1 MFCII
6 VWNAYGSST
15 LNFPALNLRAAHER
29 PEGFEEASVMMVDLD
44 TERVLQGLEILKD
57 QARGQERILQIPVDY
72 HVSNVSDKVLRIIQ
86 SYTGLINSKVW
97 KN

>member
-1 MFCII
+1 
-6 VWNAYGSST
+6 
-15 LNFPALNLRAAHER
+15 
-29 PEGFEEASVMMVDLD
+29 MMVDLD
-44 TERVLQGLEILKD
+44 SERVLQGLDILKD
-57 QARGQERILQIPVDY
+57 QARGQERMLQIPVDY

>member
-1 MFCII
+1 MI
-6 VWNAYGSST
+6 
-15 LNFPALNLRAAHER
+15 
-29 PEGFEEASVMMVDLD
+29 VDLD
-44 TERVLQGLEILKD
+44 SERVLQGLDILKD

-72 HVSNVSDKVLRIIQ
+72 QVSNVSDKVLRIIQ